1 MTRTLAK
8 VTMATNFLGG
18 GEFRVTVTDNRQNPY
33 RVLHIWHDDLGGKHQ
48 HTMCEY
54 ADYTSCLVY
63 ISTVASR
70 YHL

>member
-8 VTMATNFLGG
+8 VTLTGH
-18 GEFRVTVTDNRQNPY
+18 GEFRVVLSDKRTNPY
-33 RVLHIWHDDLGGKHQ
+33 RVLHIWHDDFGGRHQ
-48 HTMCEY
+48 HTMYEY

-63 ISTVASR
+63 IATVASR